1 MIQNEGLDAAMR
13 EQRSKALDYRRK
25 DRIKACRVAVQIVIL
40 AFLAGLIVKAL
51 FTWNGYDEPDRSRW
65 NSRNG
70 FVAVSYFG
78 VDHSGTSELIAKE
91 KLEEQLKALYERGYV
106 TISQDDVLAYYNEGK
121 PLPEKALF
129 LAFEDGRNDSALF
142 AEPLLK
148 KYNFKA
154 TLLTYAN
161 KFGSREGKFLQP
173 KELLKMTRSGYWE
186 LGSNGYRL
194 SYINIVDEHGQFLG
208 ERAPGEFPEQKTARY
223 YTHYLMD
230 FIRDADGVPIEH
242 RDEMEARIGSDYEK
256 IKNIYTQALGYVP
269 RTYMIMHANTL
280 YNGMNPLVQ
289 AANDKGIRELFQLHF
304 NREGNAMNTAKDS
317 PLNLTRLQ
325 PAPYWETNHLLM
337 ELRRASG
344 RDLAFVTGDKTQA
357 EQWKLIAGAAEFA
370 GDRIALTSPPS
381 DAGMLALPG
390 SEAWDNVDLR
400 LRLGGHYSGE
410 QSVFLRYSGDGAA
423 YVRLLLRE
431 GEFAVEQKAPG
442 EEPEK
447 LLSVPFE
454 AAADGR
460 NRARLRVQ
468 LLDGKLSVALDG
480 SEVLSGQPIDERIAS
495 GALTLAAKASPEDAR
510 WNEYDEQDTIY
521 DGVFEAIEVREAV
534 AGEEAQG
541 KQLYSNRLNVLQLL
555 GQTVARAYR
564 RAVDWAIETF

>member
-1 MIQNEGLDAAMR
+1 MR

-25 DRIKACRVAVQIVIL
+25 DRIKAYKVAVQIVIV
-40 AFLAGLIVKAL
+40 AVLAGLIVKAL
-51 FTWNGYDEPDRSRW
+51 FTLNGYDEPDRSQW

-78 VDHSGTSELIAKE
+78 VGRNGTSELIAKD
-91 KLEEQLKALYERGYV
+91 KLEEQLKALYEQGYM

-129 LAFEDGRNDSALF
+129 LSFEDGRNDSALF
-142 AEPLLK
+142 AEPMLE

-161 KFGSREGKFLQP
+161 KFGSKEGKFLQP

-194 SYINIVDEHGQFLG
+194 SYINIVDENGKFLG
-208 ERAPGEFPEQKTARY
+208 ERLPGEFPEQKTARY

-230 FIRDADGVPIEH
+230 FIRDANGVPVEH
-242 RDEMEARIGSDYEK
+242 RSEMEARIGSDYEQMK
-256 IKNIYTQALGYVP
+256 EIYTKSLGYVP

-304 NREGNAMNTAKDS
+304 NREGNAMNSEKDN
-317 PLNLTRLQ
+317 PLNLTRVQ

-344 RDLAFVTGDKTQA
+344 HDLAFVTGDETQA
-357 EQWKLIAGAAEFA
+357 GQWKLGAGAAEFA
-370 GDRIALTSPPS
+370 DDRIALTSPPGA
-381 DAGMLALPG
+381 AGMLTLPG
-390 SEAWDNVDLR
+390 SETWDNVDLS

-410 QSVFLRYSGDGAA
+410 QSVFLRYGGDGAS

-442 EEPEK
+442 EEPDK
-447 LLSVPFE
+447 LLSIPFE

-460 NRARLRVQ
+460 NRAELRAK
-468 LLDGKLSVALDG
+468 LLDGKLSVSLDG
-480 SEVLSGQPIDERIAS
+480 NEVLSGQPIDERIGS
-495 GALTLAAKASPEDAR
+495 GALTLAAKANPRDAR

-521 DGVFEAIEVREAV
+521 DGVFEAVEVREAV
-534 AGEEAQG
+534 AGEEAEG
-541 KQLYSNRLNVLQLL
+541 KQLYSNRLNGLQLL
-555 GQTVARAYR
+555 AQTIGRAYH